1 MDLTKIEGLT
11 EDQIAAITA
20 QYDDDVSGLRN
31 KNEQLLSEKKTV
43 QQSAQ
48 EKEQALEEARKAAQD
63 AKAKEL
69 EAQGKYEE
77 AQKLREEERAKLV
90 AEAEQ
95 KAELA
100 QSNLDKYHKTSALN
114 SAMNLIHDDFK
125 DLSKAMLSNM
135 LNISYNDQGEAVT
148 EFKHNGEVIAKNVE
162 EFKGWASEQ
171 DSFKRILKGVD
182 SGGAGSSNNSRN
194 AGGVD
199 GNDKDSAF
207 KQRLKKAGLI

>member
-11 EDQIAAITA
+11 EEQQAAIIA
-20 QYDDDVSGLRN
+20 QYDADISGLKS
-31 KNEQLLSEKKTV
+31 KNDELLSEKKSV

-48 EKEQALEEARKAAQD
+48 EKEKALEEARKAAQD

-114 SAMNLIHDDFK
+114 SVMNLIHDDFK
-125 DLSKAMLSNM
+125 EVSSALLSNM
-135 LNISYNDQGEAVT
+135 LNISYNDQGEAIT
-148 EFKHNGEVIAKNVE
+148 EFKHNGEVVAKNVD
-162 EFKGWASEQ
+162 EFKGWAVGQ
-171 DSFKRILKGVD
+171 GAFKRILKGVD
-182 SGGAGSSNNSRN
+182 SSGADSTNNSRN
-194 AGGVD
+194 TSGVNGD
-199 GNDKDSAF
+199 DKDSAF
-207 KQRLKKAGLI
+207 KNRLKQAGLT